1 MFFEVIPYHEDCYAK
16 DLKGVKTLFLNNQ
29 PINGFSGNVLAF
41 FALILFIVSFFIK
54 DDTMVFLAIFMTFPI
69 LYRLYSFI
77 VYERHIEK

>member
-29 PINGFSGNVLAF
+29 PINGFSGNVLVF

>member
-29 PINGFSGNVLAF
+29 PINGFSGNILAF
-41 FALILFIVSFFIK
+41 FALIILVVSFFLK
-54 DDTMVFLAIFMTFPI
+54 EDTMIFLAIFMVFPI
-69 LYRLYSFI
+69 LYRLYSFV